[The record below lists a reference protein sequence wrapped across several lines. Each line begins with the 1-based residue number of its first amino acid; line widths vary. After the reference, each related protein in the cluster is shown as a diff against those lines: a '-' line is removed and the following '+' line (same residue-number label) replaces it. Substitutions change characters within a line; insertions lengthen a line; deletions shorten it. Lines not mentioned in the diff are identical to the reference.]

1 MRPVIVVALLGG
13 AALAS
18 ADRLITVPTGRKL
31 PFGTVRYEFRAEPK
45 QRGNEEHLFAAG
57 IGTSF
62 EIEARTSWL
71 EQDRGSGT
79 FDLAYNFIAPIPDLS
94 PGISVGVQDALD
106 QTEDRRRVYAAITF
120 RPYFITANG
129 DVPGEVTVG
138 ILQGE
143 YTHPFVG
150 VGIPLAREIRLL
162 AEHNGFRLAAGV
174 EYRPKPNLGFRFQ
187 TRGHQTLASLQLT
200 TKF

>member
-1 MRPVIVVALLGG
+1 MRPVIVVALLGF

-18 ADRLITVPTGRKL
+18 ADRVISVPTGRKL
-31 PFGTVRYEFRAEPK
+31 PFGTIRYEFRAEPV

-71 EQDRGSGT
+71 EKDRGSGT
-79 FDLAYNFIAPIPDLS
+79 FDLAYNLIAPIPDLS
-94 PGISVGVQDALD
+94 PGISFGVQDALD
-106 QTEDRRRVYAAITF
+106 QTQDRRRFYAAITF

-129 DVPGEVTVG
+129 DVPGEVTLG
-138 ILQGE
+138 IFQGE

-150 VGIPLAREIRLL
+150 VGIPFSRELRLL
-162 AEHNGFRLAAGV
+162 AEHNGFRPAAGF
-174 EYRPKPNLGFRFQ
+174 EYRLKPNIGFRMQFRQ
-187 TRGHQTLASLQLT
+187 RQTLASLQLT